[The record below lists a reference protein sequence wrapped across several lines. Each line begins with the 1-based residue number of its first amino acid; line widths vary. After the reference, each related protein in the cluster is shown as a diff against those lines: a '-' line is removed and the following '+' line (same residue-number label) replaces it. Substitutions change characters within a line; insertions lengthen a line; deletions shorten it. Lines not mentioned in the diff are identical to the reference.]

1 MTGTA
6 IQIVNFLMEQDKK
19 ALWDIKP
26 HKDGRSNKA
35 NAYFHRLVGLLAKG
49 EQAKFY
55 TKKNELIL
63 QYGVQEFERDKNGDL
78 IIAYLPDD
86 YNYKSH
92 EINHYYP
99 TPYGGEI
106 KGVKVRAFLLLIG
119 THQYKSDEM
128 AHLIDCTRN
137 ECLGC
142 GIPMEEV
149 ETFEE
154 KRLMEELRKQAK
166 NEKHN

>member
-6 IQIVNFLMEQDKK
+6 LQIVNFLMEQDKK
-19 ALWDIKP
+19 LLWDIKP
-26 HKDGRSNKA
+26 HKDGRSLKA
-35 NAYFHRLVGLLAKG
+35 NAYFHRLVGLLAQG
-49 EQAKFY
+49 EKAKFHA
-55 TKKNELIL
+55 KKNELIL

-86 YNYKSH
+86 ETYKAH
-92 EINHYYP
+92 EVNHYYP

-106 KGVKVRAFLLLIG
+106 QGVKVRAFLLLIG
-119 THQYKSDEM
+119 THKYKSDEM
-128 AHLIDCTRN
+128 ARLIDCTRN

-154 KRLMEELRKQAK
+154 KRLMEELRKKA
-166 NEKHN
+166 NHEKHS